1 MDKENIVNSSQ
12 SDNESTLDLNVTKS
26 DTIETH
32 AVMSSQIKRLE
43 KDMIKR
49 KKRDKMALILLATLC
64 IEAAFL
70 AYYVDIWS

>member
-49 KKRDKMALILLATLC
+49 KKWDKMALILLATLC